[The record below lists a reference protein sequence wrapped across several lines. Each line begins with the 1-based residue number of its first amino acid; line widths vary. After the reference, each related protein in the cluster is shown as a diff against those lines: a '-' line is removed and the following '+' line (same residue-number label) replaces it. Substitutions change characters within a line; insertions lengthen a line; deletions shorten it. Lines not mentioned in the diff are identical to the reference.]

1 MAEYL
6 QVRSNGQITL
16 PASTRRKANLKEG
29 DLLEA
34 VVEQDGSIRLLP
46 KTMVDRALVEKLT
59 EKQQLQD
66 IDWATKHKRKRA
78 GKK

>member
-6 QVRSNGQITL
+6 EIRSDGQITL
-16 PASTRRKANLKEG
+16 PATICRAAKLQEG

-34 VVEQDGSIRLLP
+34 TVEEDGSILLVP
-46 KTMVDRALVEKLT
+46 KSVDHRKLLETSQLKDIKWAL
-59 EKQQLQD
+59 KQ
-66 IDWATKHKRKRA
+66 KNA